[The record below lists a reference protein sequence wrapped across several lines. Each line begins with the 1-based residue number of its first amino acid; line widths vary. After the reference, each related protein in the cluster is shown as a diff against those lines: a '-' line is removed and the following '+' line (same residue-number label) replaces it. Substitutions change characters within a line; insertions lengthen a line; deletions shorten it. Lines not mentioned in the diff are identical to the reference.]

1 MKIEFYNKVKG
12 EKEDRMLN
20 ELFRQKLENAEVTPS
35 PSVSA
40 NLMRRLGRREF
51 LHFNPT
57 RFNIWYAG
65 SIAVAGT
72 AIAIFL
78 SSGPDKNKIER
89 KTQEPVSIEIKNSNV
104 TDSLAVNIPSNQSL
118 NPSENI
124 QGKAEGRRKSPAI
137 TTEAGKNE
145 KVNQGISGQGDIIST
160 PSAIVSLLPKNGV
173 IKETSTEK
181 DELKGGINNSEN
193 LIEASVTEG
202 CTPLKIRFKNKA
214 GSFDSCVWNFG
225 DGGYSTQ
232 KNPEWIFDNAG
243 EYKVILQVS
252 GPGDIKSVSLTVI
265 IVHPKPSTK
274 FEFTPENAILPD
286 DQISFRNYSTGAE
299 KYRWDFGDGNFSE
312 LYEPL
317 YSYKKSGKYN
327 VRLVAISEF
336 DCSDSLTIYNA
347 FSNSGYYINFPNAFI
362 PNPNGPTGG
371 YFTLKSDEASQVF
384 HPVFSGV
391 SDYQLRIFNRRGVMI
406 FESNDVNI
414 GWDGYYKG
422 QLSDAGVYIWKVRGN
437 FVNGETFT
445 KMGDVTLLKN

>member
-1 MKIEFYNKVKG
+1 MKGK
-12 EKEDRMLN
+12 KEDRMLN
-20 ELFRQKLENAEVTPS
+20 ELFRQKLENAEVIPS

-65 SIAVAGT
+65 SIAVAG
-72 AIAIFL
+72 AALAIFL

-89 KTQEPVSIEIKNSNV
+89 KTEEPVSIEIKNSNV
-104 TDSLAVNIPSNQSL
+104 TDNLAVTIPSNKTL

-124 QGKAEGRRKSPAI
+124 QGKAEERRESPSI

-145 KVNQGISGQGDIIST
+145 KVNQGISGKEDIISA
-160 PSAIVSLLPKNGV
+160 PSAIVSSLPKNGV

-181 DELKGGINNSEN
+181 DELKGGINNNEN

-252 GPGDIKSVSLTVI
+252 GPGDIKSVSSTVI
-265 IVHPKPSTK
+265 TVRPKPATK
-274 FEFTPENAILPD
+274 FEFTPVDAIVPD
-286 DQISFRNYSTGAE
+286 DQISFHNYSTGAE
-299 KYRWDFGDGNFSE
+299 KYRWDFGDGNSSE
-312 LYEPL
+312 LFEPL
-317 YSYKKSGKYN
+317 YSYNKSGKYN
-327 VRLVAISEF
+327 VRLVAFSEF
-336 DCSDSLTIYNA
+336 GCSDSLIIYNA
-347 FSNSGYYINFPNAFI
+347 FSNSGYFINFPNAFI
-362 PNPNGPTGG
+362 PNPNGTTGG
-371 YFTLKSDEASQVF
+371 YYTTKSDEASQVF

-391 SDYQLRIFNRRGVMI
+391 SDYQLRIFNRRNIMI

-422 QLSDAGVYIWKVRGN
+422 QLSDPGVYIWKVRGN
-437 FVNGETFT
+437 FVNGENFT

>member
-1 MKIEFYNKVKG
+1 VKG
-12 EKEDRMLN
+12 KIEDRMLN
-20 ELFRQKLENAEVTPS
+20 ELFRQKLENAEVPPA

-51 LHFNPT
+51 LHFSPT

-72 AIAIFL
+72 VLAIFL
-78 SSGPDKNKIER
+78 SLGSYKNKNER
-89 KTQEPVSIEIKNSNV
+89 KTEEPVSIEIKNSNV
-104 TDSLAVNIPSNQSL
+104 SDNLAVTIPSNQGL

-124 QGKAEGRRKSPAI
+124 PGKAEERRKSPSV

-145 KVNQGISGQGDIIST
+145 KVNQVISVQGDIISA
-160 PSAIVSLLPKNGV
+160 PSAIVSSLPKNIV
-173 IKETSTEK
+173 IKGASTEK
-181 DELKGGINNSEN
+181 DELKGGINSSEN

-202 CTPLKIRFKNKA
+202 CTPLKIRFRNKA

-243 EYKVILQVS
+243 EYKIILQVS
-252 GPGDIKSVSLTVI
+252 GPDNIKSVSSTVI
-265 IVHPKPSTK
+265 TVHPKPLTK
-274 FEFTPENAILPD
+274 FEFTPEDAIIPD
-286 DQISFRNYSTGAE
+286 DQIIFHNYSTGAE
-299 KYRWDFGDGNFSE
+299 KYRWDFGDGNSSE
-312 LYEPL
+312 LFEPL
-317 YSYKKSGKYN
+317 YSYNKSGKYN
-327 VRLVAISEF
+327 VRLVAFSEF
-336 DCSDSLTIYNA
+336 GCSDSLILYNA
-347 FSNSGYYINFPNAFI
+347 FSNSGYFINFPNAFI
-362 PNPNGPTGG
+362 PNPNGTTGG
-371 YFTLKSDEASQVF
+371 YYTLKSDEASQVF

-391 SDYQLRIFNRRGVMI
+391 SDYQLRIFNRRAIMI